1 MPQITLNSQKIP
13 FTKKYSNKAKHI
25 RISIRN
31 GELILTIPKPGFFQ
45 SKESVEKKALDFLQ
59 SKSDWILKHLNPN
72 KKLDWKE
79 FPPTKGGLGEADLS
93 NYSREHY
100 LKYKEEARS
109 LCEDKAKIWVEK
121 MWVSYNRIAIK
132 SLKTKWG
139 SCSSKKN
146 LNFNYKIL
154 FLSEKNQNYLI
165 VHELSHL
172 VQMNHSRNFWDL
184 VCETLGSEEFRKY
197 KMLVDKKNPPPY

>member
-1 MPQITLNSQKIP
+1 MPKITLKSQIIP
-13 FTKKYSNKAKHI
+13 FTKKYSNRAKNI

-31 GELILTIPKPGFFQ
+31 GELTLTIPKPGFFQ

-59 SKSDWILKHLNPN
+59 SKSDWILKHFSPF
-72 KKLDWKE
+72 K
-79 FPPTKGGLGEADLS
+79 KGGLRGNFPTNPNLS

-100 LKYKEEARS
+100 LKYKEQARD
-109 LCEDKAKIWVEK
+109 LCEQKAKFWAEK

-154 FLSEKNQNYLI
+154 FLSPKDQDYLI

-172 VQMNHSRNFWDL
+172 VHMNHSRNFWDL
-184 VCETLGSEEFRKY
+184 VCDTLGSEEFRKY
-197 KMLVDKKNPPPY
+197 KMLVD